1 MLCSTENIGITI
13 SSSGVFSFTYNHHL
27 RHLVMA
33 FLESSSLKKLSAA
46 ND

>member
-1 MLCSTENIGITI
+1 MLRSAENIGITI
-13 SSSGVFSFTYNHHL
+13 SSSGVFSFTYSHHL
-27 RHLVMA
+27 RHLVVA